1 MTIFPYSYNARWLIH
16 FIYIPTVAINAII
29 EELGLDQ
36 RKN

>member
-1 MTIFPYSYNARWLIH
+1 MTIFHYNYNARWLIH